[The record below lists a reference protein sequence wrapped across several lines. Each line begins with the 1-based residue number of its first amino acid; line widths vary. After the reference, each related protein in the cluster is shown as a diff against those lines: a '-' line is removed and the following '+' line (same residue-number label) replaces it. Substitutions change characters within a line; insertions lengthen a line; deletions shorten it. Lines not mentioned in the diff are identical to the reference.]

1 MTSNDAALAY
11 LDAIQI
17 EGEEEEERRD
27 LLTSLLASGLS
38 PRHPWIHRRLME
50 LVRRTYLDAALGLG
64 PIPLTAGMAACAEDD
79 RRKHEITCNWVP
91 EGLVT
96 ALRYPVRD
104 GMSLR
109 LVRNV
114 HKPGVPDGTVL
125 VGHRLMEELDG
136 DEDGDWIAVCTDPLV
151 RRAVKTIHRAQPPRL
166 PIPPRTRKRSPISA
180 LPRVAV
186 EQLGATGIGT
196 PTWYV
201 AATIDADRLDLVP
214 RLSLS
219 LQTATMSLKW
229 SVEKDRRLL
238 DEVSA
243 ELDLPQWLE
252 LMQDREEFA
261 GKVTRVPD
269 VGLGRFWNLAASAYE
284 EDVMQG
290 AGTLSEFL
298 DAMKLPKG
306 DADVLAEVE
315 TYRQGF
321 NRRVASS
328 EGDEDE
334 IRAAIEVVR
343 EWAKGKQGD
352 ERTECARS
360 AWYLAHRSASPR
372 STGSFAVHAFPDVVV
387 EDLAETSR
395 YRAPVLHRPSRG
407 DQLVL
412 EMMVE
417 RIEGRRC
424 VRSGGRPK
432 VAVREDRPA
441 GKSKLLRLV
450 GGWRSVSERYG
461 VPENEAVEYL
471 ARVLSERVGEPTA
484 LDLAWVAT
492 DWSEKKVLRAQLGD
506 DVIGYCAPE
515 ASSALPAG
523 IEGVRRAMLMLRGR
537 TVYATL
543 TA

>member
-1 MTSNDAALAY
+1 LKTNDSALAY
-11 LDAIQI
+11 LDAIQV

-27 LLTSLLASGLS
+27 LLTSLLAAGLS
-38 PRHPWIHRRLME
+38 PRHPWIHRRLQE

-64 PIPLTAGMAACAEDD
+64 PIPLTAGMAAVAEDD
-79 RRKHEITCNWVP
+79 RCKHEITCNWAP

-96 ALRYPVRD
+96 VLRYPVRD

-114 HKPGVPDGTVL
+114 HRQGVPEGSIL
-125 VGHRLMEELDG
+125 MSHRLMEELDG

-151 RRAVKTIHRAQPPRL
+151 RRSVKSIHRAQPPRL
-166 PIPPRTRKRSPISA
+166 PIPPRTRKRSPLSSLA
-180 LPRVAV
+180 RVAV
-186 EQLGATGIGT
+186 EQLGATGIGM

-201 AATIDADRLDLVP
+201 AATIDEGRLDLIP

-238 DEVSA
+238 DEVSKD
-243 ELDLPQWLE
+243 LDLPQWLE

-269 VGLGRFWNLAASAYE
+269 VGLGRFWNLAAAAYE
-284 EDVMQG
+284 KDALQG
-290 AGTLSEFL
+290 AGTLGEFL
-298 DAMKLPKG
+298 DVMQLPKG

-315 TYRQGF
+315 TYRQAF
-321 NRRVASS
+321 NRRIANS
-328 EGDEDE
+328 EGDEQE

-343 EWAKGKQGD
+343 EWATGKQGE
-352 ERTECARS
+352 ERKEFARS
-360 AWYLAHRSASPR
+360 AWYLTHRSASPR

-387 EDLAETSR
+387 QDLGETSR
-395 YRAPVLHRPSRG
+395 YRAPLLYRPARG
-407 DQLVL
+407 DQLL
-412 EMMVE
+412 LDAMVE

-424 VRSGGRPK
+424 VRSTVRPK
-432 VAVREDRPA
+432 VVLEKGPA
-441 GKSKLLRLV
+441 KSTKLLRLV
-450 GGWRSVSERYG
+450 GGWRNVAESYG
-461 VPENEAVEYL
+461 VPEREAVEYL
-471 ARVLSERVGEPTA
+471 ARVLAENTGEPA
-484 LDLAWVAT
+484 EVKLAWVST

-515 ASSALPAG
+515 VSAWLPSD
-523 IEGVRRAMLMLRGR
+523 IEGEHRAMLMLRGR

-543 TA
+543 GA